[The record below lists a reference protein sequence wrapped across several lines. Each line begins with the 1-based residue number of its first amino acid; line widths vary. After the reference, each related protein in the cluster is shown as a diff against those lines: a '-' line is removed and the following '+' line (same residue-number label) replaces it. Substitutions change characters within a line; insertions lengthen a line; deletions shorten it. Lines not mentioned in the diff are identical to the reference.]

1 MLLGDFRFYR
11 RIEKKVKRVASNWG
25 KMNESQKSA
34 NERDTFC
41 FVSII
46 QGGQLRRRRKDL

>member
-1 MLLGDFRFYR
+1 M
-11 RIEKKVKRVASNWG
+11 G